1 MMQTVTGEIT
11 AVKVCADRNRISFKI
26 TIDSVDYNV
35 SNFGITKIL
44 KSLSNSYPTNDVV
57 TKLVGATVT
66 LTLDID
72 AAVISS
78 TPASAT

>member
-11 AVKVCADRNRISFKI
+11 AVAVCADRNRISFKI

-35 SNFGITKIL
+35 SNFGVTKIL

-78 TPASAT
+78 TPASTT